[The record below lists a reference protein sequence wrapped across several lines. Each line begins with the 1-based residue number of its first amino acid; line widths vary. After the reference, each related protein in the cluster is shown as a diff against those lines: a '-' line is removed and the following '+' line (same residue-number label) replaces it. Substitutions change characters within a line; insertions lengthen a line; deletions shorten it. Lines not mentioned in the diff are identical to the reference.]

1 MTEKQQRVLDTIKQ
15 YKKEHGYEPSKME
28 LSTLVKLSRVTIDA
42 VFDEFDKQN
51 IIKYKPKGANYFLS
65 TP

>member
-15 YKKEHGYEPSKME
+15 YKEEHGEEPSKIE
-28 LSTLVKLSRVTIDA
+28 LSKLVKLSRVTIDA
-42 VFDEFDKQN
+42 VFDKLDKQN
-51 IIKYKPKGANYFLS
+51 IIKYKPKGANYYLS